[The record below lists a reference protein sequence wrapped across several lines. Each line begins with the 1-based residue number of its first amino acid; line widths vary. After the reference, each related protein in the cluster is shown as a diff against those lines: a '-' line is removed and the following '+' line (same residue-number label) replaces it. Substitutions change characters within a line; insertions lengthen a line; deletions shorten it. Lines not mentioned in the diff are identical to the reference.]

1 MNTLTRPV
9 RRFALVTA
17 MAVLAFA
24 CGCGSDPVEPSANA
38 SAPRLPDPERLVP
51 DLGFFDQGAALS
63 DKEAGAKTHFVN
75 AYLRVVVVDALTR
88 LVLAPPV
95 TAFAV
100 ALHTVPSRQPDG
112 SWLWVYTWV
121 NGPEEAQIRL
131 RGHEVG
137 AVVQWELRVTALS
150 NEPAYDNVL
159 WFEGETARD
168 GAEGSWTFHDPE
180 LAGNPAVGALTWGDD
195 VAGEFL
201 TLECL
206 YGDDLGD
213 LLTYR
218 HDAPVCIVGFHDGGS
233 GDDYDIRWDEV
244 DGSGSL
250 LVPDYNGGERAC
262 WDTRQNDTVCP

>member
-1 MNTLTRPV
+1 
-9 RRFALVTA
+9 
-17 MAVLAFA
+17 
-24 CGCGSDPVEPSANA
+24 
-38 SAPRLPDPERLVP
+38 VP
-51 DLGFFDQGAALS
+51 DLAFFDQGAALS
-63 DKEAGAKTHFVN
+63 VKEAGAKAHFVN
-75 AYLRVVVVDALTR
+75 AYLRVVVIDALTR

-100 ALHTVPSRQPDG
+100 ALHTVPSLQPDG

-159 WFEGETARD
+159 WFEGQTARD

-180 LAGNPAVGALTWGDD
+180 LAGNPAVGELAWGDD
-195 VAGEFL
+195 VDGEFL

-206 YGDDLGD
+206 HGDDIGD

-233 GDDYDIRWDEV
+233 GYDYDIRWDEV
-244 DGSGSL
+244 GGSGSL